1 MSNGPVKS
9 CQSKGF
15 LSVDRH
21 HNIMYLAGCYV
32 WRGILQF
39 YATIINQI
47 EMGIEG
53 WDSDFLDEPSIL
65 LLPYALSNRRDRP
78 PQGQGSRGLSGP
90 GQNLSRLPDNADN
103 RAWFCRAYQRVG
115 VGWVGVVGVGVGV
128 VGWCGGG
135 WGVVGWWWWWWGGG
149 GGGGGGG
156 GECSWPDPHRA
167 FVPGRGPVTVQHIC
181 AKCYLTEKK
190 KLPHPE
196 SSESCPCPAAGTTW
210 QIPQQSPSA
219 HSGFTSEPVTFDTV
233 ALVSSGKDFIKYMVL
248 VDKAVHDSRKPNF
261 IGCQIPVPSGLNF
274 DYLEKELANYKD
286 CDILLLLRY
295 GCPINYEGPGCLSR
309 VCHYH
314 RVPHISWTT

>member
-1 MSNGPVKS
+1 MYGVEYCNFMQPSLTRLRWVLRDGTLTSWMRDLFSCCRMHSQTAGTGPRRGRAQGACRGPAKIWAVS
-9 CQSKGF
+9 
-15 LSVDRH
+15 LS
-21 HNIMYLAGCYV
+21 
-32 WRGILQF
+32 
-39 YATIINQI
+39 T
-47 EMGIEG
+47 
-53 WDSDFLDEPSIL
+53 PTT
-65 LLPYALSNRRDRP
+65 
-78 PQGQGSRGLSGP
+78 GP
-90 GQNLSRLPDNADN
+90 G
-103 RAWFCRAYQRVG
+103 FVG
-115 VGWVGVVGVGVGV
+115 R
-128 VGWCGGG
+128 
-135 WGVVGWWWWWWGGG
+135 
-149 GGGGGGG
+149 G
-156 GECSWPDPHRA
+156 GECNWPDPHRA

-210 QIPQQSPSA
+210 QIPQQSQSA

-274 DYLEKELANYKD
+274 DYLEKELADYKD
-286 CDILLLLRY
+286 CHILLLLRY

-314 RVPHISWTT
+314 RVPHISRTT